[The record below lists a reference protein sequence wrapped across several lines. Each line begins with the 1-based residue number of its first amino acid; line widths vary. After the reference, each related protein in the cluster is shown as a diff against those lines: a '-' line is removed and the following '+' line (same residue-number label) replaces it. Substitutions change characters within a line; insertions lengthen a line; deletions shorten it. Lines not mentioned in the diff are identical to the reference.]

1 MDWLKKISSNVLSK
15 DTPAECDAK
24 RKRNKDRYEKAMAK
38 IDEARINEIEEAEA
52 FESDFRQ
59 GSRY

>member
-15 DTPAECDAK
+15 DTPAEFS
-24 RKRNKDRYEKAMAK
+24 RKEKIKKQRYEAAMAK
-38 IDEARINEIEEAEA
+38 LEEDKINEIEEAES

>member
-15 DTPAECDAK
+15 DTPAEFS
-24 RKRNKDRYEKAMAK
+24 RKKKLRKQRYEAAMAK
-38 IDEARINEIEEAEA
+38 IDEAKINEIEEAEA